1 MRKLISLALVVA
13 VAGSVAALA
22 AGGTSRKSVKAAPAA
37 PLATSLAAARL
48 ATAKYVTNLARAK
61 ADGYKV
67 ITQMIPNMGWHFL
80 NPKVTGFDV
89 TKPAILVYEKRGG
102 TWTLGALEWVFPS
115 MPKTPPLPGAKYG
128 AFGAACHY
136 ADGTFT
142 PATSQDACPKTS
154 PQSGAAFGFWHPD
167 LVTLHV
173 WLWYANPSGLYSGT
187 NPLVTPYNNG

>member
-13 VAGSVAALA
+13 VAGSIAALA
-22 AGGTSRKSVKAAPAA
+22 AGGTSRKAVKATPAA

-128 AFGAACHY
+128 AFGAAC
-136 ADGTFT
+136 TT
-142 PATSQDACPKTS
+142 PTGRSRRPPLRTRARRRARRAARR
-154 PQSGAAFGFWHPD
+154 SG
-167 LVTLHV
+167 
-173 WLWYANPSGLYSGT
+173 SGIRT
-187 NPLVTPYNNG
+187 W